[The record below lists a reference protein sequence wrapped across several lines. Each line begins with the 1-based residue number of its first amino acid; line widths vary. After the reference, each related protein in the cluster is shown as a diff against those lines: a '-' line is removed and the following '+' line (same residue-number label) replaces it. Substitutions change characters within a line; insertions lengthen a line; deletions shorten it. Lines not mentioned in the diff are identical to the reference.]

1 MNVIVGSSVVKKI
14 LATLGNRRTAAVF
27 FMGFSS
33 GIPLALTG
41 STLQAWMKTE
51 GVDLSV
57 IGLFSLVGL
66 PYALKFLWAPFMD
79 RFVPPILGRRRG
91 WILVTQM
98 CLLVAIIAMAFSN
111 PVIHPWFTAAVAVGV
126 SFFSASQDIVV
137 DAYKTELL
145 TPAERGVGVAASTFG
160 YRMAMIVS
168 GAVALILSDHLSW
181 KQVYFVMAATMG
193 IGIVT
198 SFLSPEPN
206 IVAGT
211 PRSIRDAV
219 VMPLFEFFKRRGA
232 WEILL
237 FVVLYKL
244 DTVIATA
251 MTTPFM
257 QEMGFTKTDIGTV
270 TKGFG
275 LVATIA
281 GTAFGGAMM
290 IRLGMLRSLWLFGIL
305 QGIAALSFMV
315 LASLGHHYPMMV
327 TSIAL
332 ENFFSGTGTA
342 AYSAFLMSICDRRY
356 TATQYALLSSL
367 MALTRQV
374 GAAPSG
380 FLVKSFGWHQYFVF
394 SILASIPGLLL
405 LTRFKR
411 WGGVD
416 SQSGST

>member
-1 MNVIVGSSVVKKI
+1 MSMMNVIAGI
-14 LATLGNRRTAAVF
+14 ATLGNRRTASVLF
-27 FMGFSS
+27 LGFSS

-57 IGLFSLVGL
+57 IGMFSLVGL

-79 RFVPPILGRRRG
+79 RFIPPLLGRRRG
-91 WILVTQM
+91 WILVTQL
-98 CLLVAIIAMAFSN
+98 CLLLSIIAMAFSN
-111 PVIHPWFTAAVAVGV
+111 PVIHPWLTAAVAVGV

-145 TPAERGVGVAASTFG
+145 SPEERGVGVAASTFG

-181 KQVYFVMAATMG
+181 KQVYLVMASTMAV
-193 IGIVT
+193 GIVT
-198 SFLSPEPN
+198 SLLSPEPD
-206 IVAGT
+206 VAVGV

-219 VMPLFEFFKRRGA
+219 VMPLLEFFKRRGA

-237 FVVLYKL
+237 FVVFYKL

-275 LVATIA
+275 LIATIA

-290 IRLGMLRSLWLFGIL
+290 IRLGMLKSLWFFGIL

-315 LASLGHHYPMMV
+315 LAGLGHHYPMMV

-380 FLVKSFGWHQYFVF
+380 FLVKSLGWHQYFVL

-405 LTRFKR
+405 LTRFKH
-411 WGGVD
+411 WGRV
-416 SQSGST
+416 GSEGGNI

>member
-1 MNVIVGSSVVKKI
+1 MIHAIANHSVSSKF
-14 LATLGNRRTAAVF
+14 LATLGNRRTAAVLL
-27 FMGFSS
+27 MGFSS

-66 PYALKFLWAPFMD
+66 PYALKFLWAPLMD
-79 RFVPPILGRRRG
+79 RFFPPLLGRRRG
-91 WILVTQM
+91 WILVAQ
-98 CLLVAIIAMAFSN
+98 LGLVISIVAMAFAN
-111 PVIHPWFTAAVAVGV
+111 PATQPWWTAAIAVGV
-126 SFFSASQDIVV
+126 AFFSASQDIVI

-145 TPAERGVGVAASTFG
+145 SPEERGMGVAAATFG
-160 YRMAMIVS
+160 YRMAMLVS
-168 GAVALILSDHLSW
+168 GAVALILADHLRW
-181 KQVYFVMAATMG
+181 RQVYLLMAATMSVG
-193 IGIVT
+193 MVT
-198 SFLSPEPN
+198 AFFSPEPEG
-206 IVAGT
+206 VPGV
-211 PRSIRDAV
+211 PRSMRDAV
-219 VMPLFEFFKRRGA
+219 VLPLLEFFKRRGA

-237 FVVLYKL
+237 FVILYKL

-257 QEMGFTKTDIGTV
+257 QEIGFTKTDIGTV

-275 LVATIA
+275 LVATLGGA
-281 GTAFGGAMM
+281 AFGGAMM
-290 IRLGMLRSLWLFGIL
+290 VRLGMRRSLWLFGVL
-305 QGIAALSFMV
+305 QGIAAISFMM
-315 LASLGHHYPMMV
+315 LAGLGHHYPMMV
-327 TSIAL
+327 VAIAT

-342 AYSAFLMSICDRRY
+342 AYSAFLMTICDRRY

-380 FLVKSFGWHQYFVF
+380 YLVKLVGWQQYFLI

-405 LTRFKR
+405 LTRYSR
-411 WGGVD
+411 WDVAD
-416 SQSGST
+416 ENR